1 MRSAALRVTIG
12 AIACITL
19 AAAAFFIFRSE
30 KQLVAQT
37 SALRA
42 FDQHAHDASDAL
54 ADLRA
59 SQQAYVAAGQGVAFW
74 MPKVAAIESTV
85 TAAVDALKQSPSP
98 AAATALDEASSTL
111 TEFASIDKRARD
123 YVKSGQTLMAADVIF
138 SEGGDAAATAARQIE
153 TARLAEHQAQE
164 VADAALRMQEAMF
177 AGGAAGFTALAM
189 LLLIP
194 VPRSAASAD
203 TVSRSGVLSLSTP
216 ARETAPAAAPS
227 AAASAPPSGALLK
240 AAAALATDLGRLRD
254 VQDLNEL
261 LRRTA
266 EMMDASGVMVWMGS
280 TSGADLRAVLAHG
293 YGPSVLAR
301 IPPVPQSDH
310 NAAPAPYRTGTMQIV
325 MSRPGGTSG
334 AVVAPIL
341 TADGCIGALSAE
353 IRGGGEASDSVQA
366 LATIVASHLASVVA
380 SAPAAVAEETP
391 APKAASQG

>member
-12 AIACITL
+12 AVACITL
-19 AAAAFFIFRSE
+19 AAAAAFIFRSE
-30 KQLVAQT
+30 KQLVVQT

-111 TEFASIDKRARD
+111 TEFANIDKRARD
-123 YVKSGQTLMAADVIF
+123 YMKSGQTLMAADVIF

-164 VADAALRMQEAMF
+164 VADAALREQEAMF
-177 AGGAAGFTALAM
+177 AGGAAGLTALAM

-194 VPRSAASAD
+194 VPRSAASTD
-203 TVSRSGVLSLSTP
+203 TASRSGVLSLSTP
-216 ARETAPAAAPS
+216 ARETPAAAPS
-227 AAASAPPSGALLK
+227 AAAPAPPSGALLK
-240 AAAALATDLGRLRD
+240 AAANLATDLGRLRD

-301 IPPVPQSDH
+301 IPPVPQSDN
-310 NAAPAPYRTGTMQIV
+310 NAAAAAYRTGTMQIV